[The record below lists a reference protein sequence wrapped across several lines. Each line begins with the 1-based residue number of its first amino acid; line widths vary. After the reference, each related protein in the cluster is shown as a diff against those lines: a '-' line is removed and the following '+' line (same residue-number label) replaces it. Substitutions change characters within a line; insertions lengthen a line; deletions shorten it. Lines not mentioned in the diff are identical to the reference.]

1 MLQKCKKELEKATLR
16 ACLNFIVEIYYDAI
30 FERTEANFAAIV
42 GTMAKKST
50 KVQPKRAIRM
60 PMNKF

>member
-42 GTMAKKST
+42 GHYGEKFNEGAAKKNH
-50 KVQPKRAIRM
+50 KKA
-60 PMNKF
+60 NE